1 MEARRPILDLSS
13 DVGELPGSEGAA
25 VDAAILG
32 CVTSANV
39 ACGGHVGDPNSMAR
53 VCQVAV
59 ARGVA
64 IGAQVSFADREG
76 FGRRRLTVAFD
87 TLVSQ
92 LAEQLGQL
100 HVAAV
105 AAGGGVTYMRP
116 HGALYNTALVDD
128 ETAEAVVA
136 ATPQQMPVLCL
147 PGTALAAAA
156 DRAGHP
162 VVPEIFADR
171 AIDDRGLLVARGTSG
186 AVITDPDHVTTRLTD
201 WVRTGELIS
210 TSGRPVPLQ
219 ARSICTH
226 SDTVGAVTM
235 LKSLRK
241 VLIEAGAV
249 LEPFTTPGSGSDR

>member
-1 MEARRPILDLSS
+1 MEARRLILDLSS
-13 DVGELPGSEGAA
+13 DVGELSGSEGAA
-25 VDAAILG
+25 VDAAILE

-39 ACGGHVGDPNSMAR
+39 ACGGHVGDAASMAR
-53 VCQVAV
+53 VCQAAV

-64 IGAQVSFADREG
+64 IGAQVSFVDREG

-100 HVAAV
+100 HVAAT

-116 HGALYNTALVDD
+116 HGALYNAALVDD
-128 ETAEAVVA
+128 ETAEAVVT
-136 ATPQQMPVLCL
+136 ATPERMPVLCL

-156 DRAGHP
+156 ERAGRP

-186 AVITDPDHVTTRLTD
+186 AMIKDPEHVTSRLTD
-201 WVRTGELIS
+201 WVRTGELMS
-210 TSGRPVPLQ
+210 TSGRPVRLR

-226 SDTVGAVTM
+226 SDTVGAVAM
-235 LKSLRK
+235 LQSLRAA
-241 VLIEAGAV
+241 LIAAGAV
-249 LEPFTTPGSGSDR
+249 LEPFTTPGTGSD